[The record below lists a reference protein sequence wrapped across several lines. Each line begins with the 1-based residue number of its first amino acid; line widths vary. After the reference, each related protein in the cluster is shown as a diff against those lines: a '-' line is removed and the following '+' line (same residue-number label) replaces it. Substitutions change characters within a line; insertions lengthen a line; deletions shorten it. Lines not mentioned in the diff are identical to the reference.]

1 MSYYSKP
8 QSSEDNSLIWPG
20 FVDVL
25 ASTLMVIIFVV
36 LLFTVAQVYLGDLV
50 VGKNEQIQNL
60 EKTIE
65 IQDETIV
72 EQDLSLSDKELA
84 LIERQEVISQLDT
97 ELEILDEEIRL
108 KQSEISEKE
117 NLLTAKDEEIFE
129 KESLI
134 TAKDQEI
141 FEKESLITAKD
152 QEISLQ
158 DELLKQKDETIITLD
173 DLIDKQALDITE
185 LNEIIARITEE
196 LSLSLEEKEE
206 LRGRLSSLNEEQEL
220 LKSQLQELG
229 GENQALVG
237 QLSDSQGRIQSL
249 LESLSSSKGE
259 NEILE
264 TQISS
269 VESQNQSLRDQ
280 ITSLEQDSVIQTTSL
295 NDALAQISRLSEDI
309 KILSNEIQLLNNLLD
324 SKEAE
329 IASNKIE
336 LGELGDRLNRVLT
349 SELYKLQKYKS
360 EFFGQLSETLGQ
372 REDIQIKGD
381 RFIFQSEILFESGSA
396 DIQAGGRV
404 ALSLIAKT
412 LIDLSNQIPTDL
424 NWILQV
430 DGHTDKIPIATAR
443 FPSNWELSH
452 ARALEVV
459 KFFIQQGIPADKL
472 SANGYGEHQPISL
485 GSSPEDLKLNRRIEL
500 KITQR

>member
-1 MSYYSKP
+1 MSYYTKS
-8 QSSEDNSLIWPG
+8 QRSEDNSIIWPG

-50 VGKNEQIQNL
+50 VGKNKQIQSL

-72 EQDLSLSDKELA
+72 EQDLTLSDKEIA
-84 LIERQEVISQLDT
+84 LLERQEVIKQLDT
-97 ELEILDEEIRL
+97 ELDILDEEIKV
-108 KQSEISEKE
+108 KQFEISEKE
-117 NLLTAKDEEIFE
+117 NLL
-129 KESLI
+129 
-134 TAKDQEI
+134 
-141 FEKESLITAKD
+141 TAKD

-158 DELLKQKDETIITLD
+158 DELLKEKDETILTLD

-206 LRGRLSSLNEEQEL
+206 LRGKLSSLNEEQQN
-220 LKSQLQELG
+220 LKSKLQELG
-229 GENQALVG
+229 GENEVLVG

-269 VESQNQSLRDQ
+269 VENQNQSLKDQ
-280 ITSLEQDSVIQTTSL
+280 ISSLEQDSVIQTTSL
-295 NDALAQISRLSEDI
+295 NEALSKISRLSEDI
-309 KILSNEIQLLNNLLD
+309 KILSNEIQMLNNLLD

-349 SELYKLQKYKS
+349 SELYKLQKYRS
-360 EFFGQLSETLGQ
+360 EFFGQLSDTLGQ

-381 RFIFQSEILFESGSA
+381 RFVFQSEILFESGST
-396 DIQAGGRV
+396 DIQSGGRV

-424 NWILQV
+424 DWILQV
-430 DGHTDKIPIATAR
+430 DGHTDKVPIATAR

-485 GSSPEDLKLNRRIEL
+485 GSSPDDLKLNRRIEL

>member
-1 MSYYSKP
+1 MNYYSKS
-8 QSSEDNSLIWPG
+8 QRAEENSIIWPG

-72 EQDLSLSDKELA
+72 EQDLSLSGKELA
-84 LIERQEVISQLDT
+84 LIERQEVIKQLDT
-97 ELEILDEEIRL
+97 ELEILDEEIRS
-108 KQSEISEKE
+108 KQTEISEKE
-117 NLLTAKDEEIFE
+117 NLLIAKDE
-129 KESLI
+129 
-134 TAKDQEI
+134 
-141 FEKESLITAKD
+141 
-152 QEISLQ
+152 
-158 DELLKQKDETIITLD
+158 LLSQKDETILSLD
-173 DLIDKQALDITE
+173 DLINQQAIDITE
-185 LNEIIARITEE
+185 LNEIIARITDE

-206 LRGRLSSLNEEQEL
+206 LRSKLSSLGEEQQL
-220 LKSQLQELG
+220 LKNQLQELG
-229 GENQALVG
+229 GENQLLVG

-269 VESQNQSLRDQ
+269 VENQNQSLRDQ
-280 ITSLEQDSVIQTTSL
+280 IASLEQDSLIQGTNL
-295 NDALAQISRLSEDI
+295 NEALAQISRLSEDI

-349 SELYKLQKYKS
+349 SELFKLQKYKS

-396 DIQAGGRV
+396 DIQAGGRE

-412 LIDLSNQIPTDL
+412 LIDLSDKIPTDL
-424 NWILQV
+424 NWILQI
-430 DGHTDKIPIATAR
+430 DGHTDRVPIATAK

-459 KFFIQQGIPADKL
+459 KFFIQQGVPADKL
-472 SANGYGEHQPISL
+472 SANGYGEYQPISL

>member
-1 MSYYSKP
+1 MSYYSKS

-141 FEKESLITAKD
+141 
-152 QEISLQ
+152 SLQ

-249 LESLSSSKGE
+249 LESLSSSEGE

-430 DGHTDKIPIATAR
+430 DGHTDKIPIATTR

>member
-1 MSYYSKP
+1 MSYYTKSHR
-8 QSSEDNSLIWPG
+8 SEDNSLIWPG

-50 VGKNEQIQNL
+50 VGKNKQIQSL

-72 EQDLSLSDKELA
+72 EQDLSLSDKETA
-84 LIERQEVISQLDT
+84 LLERQEVIKQLDT
-97 ELEILDEEIRL
+97 ELDILDEEIKV
-108 KQSEISEKE
+108 KQFEISEKE
-117 NLLTAKDEEIFE
+117 NLLTV
-129 KESLI
+129 
-134 TAKDQEI
+134 
-141 FEKESLITAKD
+141 KD
-152 QEISLQ
+152 QEISIQ
-158 DELLKQKDETIITLD
+158 DETILNLD
-173 DLIDKQALDITE
+173 NLIDKQALDIAE

-206 LRGRLSSLNEEQEL
+206 LRGRLSSLNEEQEN
-220 LKSQLQELG
+220 LKNKLQELG
-229 GENQALVG
+229 GENKLLVS
-237 QLSDSQGRIQSL
+237 QLSDSQGRIQSI
-249 LESLSSSKGE
+249 LESLSSSKEE

-269 VESQNQSLRDQ
+269 VENQNQSLKDQ
-280 ITSLEQDSVIQTTSL
+280 ISTLEQDSVIQTTSL
-295 NDALAQISRLSEDI
+295 NDALLKISRLSEDI
-309 KILSNEIQLLNNLLD
+309 KILSNEIQLLNNLLE

-349 SELYKLQKYKS
+349 SELYKLQKYRS

-381 RFIFQSEILFESGSA
+381 RFIFQSEILFESGSTS
-396 DIQAGGRV
+396 IQSGGKV

-430 DGHTDKIPIATAR
+430 DGHTDRVPISTAR

-459 KFFIQQGIPADKL
+459 KFFIQQGIPAEKL

>member
-1 MSYYSKP
+1 MNYYSKS
-8 QSSEDNSLIWPG
+8 QRAEENSIIWPG

-72 EQDLSLSDKELA
+72 EQDLSLSGKELA
-84 LIERQEVISQLDT
+84 LIERQEVIKQLDT
-97 ELEILDEEIRL
+97 ELEILDEEIRS
-108 KQSEISEKE
+108 KQTEISEKE
-117 NLLTAKDEEIFE
+117 NLLIAKDE
-129 KESLI
+129 
-134 TAKDQEI
+134 
-141 FEKESLITAKD
+141 
-152 QEISLQ
+152 
-158 DELLKQKDETIITLD
+158 LLSQKDETILSLD
-173 DLIDKQALDITE
+173 DLINQQAIDITE
-185 LNEIIARITEE
+185 LNEIIARITDE

-206 LRGRLSSLNEEQEL
+206 LRSKLSSLGEEQQL
-220 LKSQLQELG
+220 LKNQLQELG
-229 GENQALVG
+229 GENQLLVG

-269 VESQNQSLRDQ
+269 VENQNQSLRDQ
-280 ITSLEQDSVIQTTSL
+280 IASLEQDSLIQGTNL
-295 NDALAQISRLSEDI
+295 NEALAQISRLSEDI

-349 SELYKLQKYKS
+349 SELFKLQKYKS

-396 DIQAGGRV
+396 DIQAGGRE

-412 LIDLSNQIPTDL
+412 LIDLSDQIPTDL
-424 NWILQV
+424 NWILQI
-430 DGHTDKIPIATAR
+430 DGHTDRVPIATAK

-459 KFFIQQGIPADKL
+459 KFFIQQGVPADKL
-472 SANGYGEHQPISL
+472 SANGYGEYQPISL
-485 GSSPEDLKLNRRIEL
+485 GGSPEDLKLNRRIEL

>member
-1 MSYYSKP
+1 MNYYSKS
-8 QSSEDNSLIWPG
+8 QRAEENSIIWPG

-72 EQDLSLSDKELA
+72 EQDLSLSGKELA
-84 LIERQEVISQLDT
+84 LIERQEVIKQLDT
-97 ELEILDEEIRL
+97 ELEILDEEIRS
-108 KQSEISEKE
+108 KQTEISEKE
-117 NLLTAKDEEIFE
+117 NLLIAKDE
-129 KESLI
+129 
-134 TAKDQEI
+134 
-141 FEKESLITAKD
+141 
-152 QEISLQ
+152 
-158 DELLKQKDETIITLD
+158 LLSQKDETILSLD
-173 DLIDKQALDITE
+173 DLINQQAIDITE
-185 LNEIIARITEE
+185 LNEIIARITDE

-206 LRGRLSSLNEEQEL
+206 LRSKLSSLGEEQQL
-220 LKSQLQELG
+220 LKNQLQELG
-229 GENQALVG
+229 GENQLLVG

-269 VESQNQSLRDQ
+269 VENQNQSLRDQ
-280 ITSLEQDSVIQTTSL
+280 IASLEQDSLIQGTNL
-295 NDALAQISRLSEDI
+295 NEALAQISRLSEDI

-349 SELYKLQKYKS
+349 SELFKLQKYKS

-396 DIQAGGRV
+396 DIQAGGRE

-412 LIDLSNQIPTDL
+412 LIDLSDKIPTDL
-424 NWILQV
+424 NWILQI
-430 DGHTDKIPIATAR
+430 DGHTDRVPIATAK

-459 KFFIQQGIPADKL
+459 KFFIQQGVPTDKL
-472 SANGYGEHQPISL
+472 SANGYGEYQPISL

>member
-1 MSYYSKP
+1 MNYYSKS
-8 QSSEDNSLIWPG
+8 QRAEENSIIWPG

-72 EQDLSLSDKELA
+72 EQDLSLSGKELA
-84 LIERQEVISQLDT
+84 LIERQEVIKQLDT
-97 ELEILDEEIRL
+97 ELEILDEEIRS
-108 KQSEISEKE
+108 KQTEISEKE
-117 NLLTAKDEEIFE
+117 NLLIAK
-129 KESLI
+129 
-134 TAKDQEI
+134 
-141 FEKESLITAKD
+141 
-152 QEISLQ
+152 
-158 DELLKQKDETIITLD
+158 D
-173 DLIDKQALDITE
+173 DLINQQAIDITE
-185 LNEIIARITEE
+185 LNEIIARITDE

-206 LRGRLSSLNEEQEL
+206 LRSKLSSLGEEQQL
-220 LKSQLQELG
+220 LKNQLQELG
-229 GENQALVG
+229 GENQLLVG

-269 VESQNQSLRDQ
+269 VENQNQSLRDQ
-280 ITSLEQDSVIQTTSL
+280 IASLEQDSLIQGTNL
-295 NDALAQISRLSEDI
+295 NEALAQISRLSEDI

-349 SELYKLQKYKS
+349 SELFKLQKYKS

-396 DIQAGGRV
+396 DIQAGGRE

-412 LIDLSNQIPTDL
+412 LIDLSDQIPTDL
-424 NWILQV
+424 NWILQI
-430 DGHTDKIPIATAR
+430 DGHTDRVPIATAK

-459 KFFIQQGIPADKL
+459 KFFIQQGVPADKL
-472 SANGYGEHQPISL
+472 SANGYGEYQPISL
-485 GSSPEDLKLNRRIEL
+485 GSSGDDLKLNRRIEL

>member
-1 MSYYSKP
+1 MSYYTKS
-8 QSSEDNSLIWPG
+8 QRSEDNSIIWPG

-50 VGKNEQIQNL
+50 VGKNKQILSL

-72 EQDLSLSDKELA
+72 EQDLSLSDKEIA
-84 LIERQEVISQLDT
+84 LLERQEVIKQLDT
-97 ELEILDEEIRL
+97 EINILDDEIKA
-108 KQSEISEKE
+108 KQFEISEKE
-117 NLLTAKDEEIFE
+117 NLLTAKDEEI
-129 KESLI
+129 
-134 TAKDQEI
+134 T
-141 FEKESLITAKD
+141 
-152 QEISLQ
+152 LQ
-158 DELLKQKDETIITLD
+158 DELLKEKDNTILTLD
-173 DLIDKQALDITE
+173 DLINKQALDITE

-196 LSLSLEEKEE
+196 LSLSLAEKEE
-206 LRGRLSSLNEEQEL
+206 LRGRLTSLNEEQEN
-220 LKSQLQELG
+220 LKNKLQELG
-229 GENQALVG
+229 GENEVLVS

-249 LESLSSSKGE
+249 LKSLSSSKGE

-269 VESQNQSLRDQ
+269 VENQNQSLRDQ
-280 ITSLEQDSVIQTTSL
+280 ISSLEQDSVIQTTSL

-309 KILSNEIQLLNNLLD
+309 KILSNEIQLLNNLLE

-349 SELYKLQKYKS
+349 SELYKLQKYRS

-381 RFIFQSEILFESGSA
+381 RFIFQSEILFESGST
-396 DIQAGGRV
+396 DIQSGGRV

-430 DGHTDKIPIATAR
+430 DGHTDKVPISTAR

>member
-1 MSYYSKP
+1 MSYYSKS

-108 KQSEISEKE
+108 KQTEISEKE
-117 NLLTAKDEEIFE
+117 NLL
-129 KESLI
+129 
-134 TAKDQEI
+134 
-141 FEKESLITAKD
+141 TAKD

-280 ITSLEQDSVIQTTSL
+280 ITSLEKDSVIQTTSL

-430 DGHTDKIPIATAR
+430 DGHTDKIPISTSR

>member
-1 MSYYSKP
+1 VSYYTKS
-8 QSSEDNSLIWPG
+8 QRSEDNSLIWPG

-50 VGKNEQIQNL
+50 IGKNKQILSL

-72 EQDLSLSDKELA
+72 EQDLSLSDKEIA
-84 LIERQEVISQLDT
+84 LLERQEVIKQLDT
-97 ELEILDEEIRL
+97 ELNILDEEIKA
-108 KQSEISEKE
+108 KQFEISEKE
-117 NLLTAKDEEIFE
+117 NLLTAKDEEI
-129 KESLI
+129 
-134 TAKDQEI
+134 T
-141 FEKESLITAKD
+141 
-152 QEISLQ
+152 LQ
-158 DELLKQKDETIITLD
+158 DELLKEKDETILTLD
-173 DLIDKQALDITE
+173 DLINKQALDITE

-206 LRGRLSSLNEEQEL
+206 LRGRLSSLNEEQEN
-220 LKSQLQELG
+220 LKNKLQELG
-229 GENQALVG
+229 GENEVLVS

-249 LESLSSSKGE
+249 LESLSSSQGE

-269 VESQNQSLRDQ
+269 VENQNQSLRDQ
-280 ITSLEQDSVIQTTSL
+280 ISSLEQDSVIQTTSL
-295 NDALAQISRLSEDI
+295 NEALAQISRLSEDI
-309 KILSNEIQLLNNLLD
+309 KILSNEIQLLNNLLE

-349 SELYKLQKYKS
+349 SELYKLQKYRS

-381 RFIFQSEILFESGSA
+381 RFIFQSEILFESGST
-396 DIQAGGRV
+396 DIQSGGRV

-430 DGHTDKIPIATAR
+430 DGHTDKVPISTAR

>member
-1 MSYYSKP
+1 MSYYTKS
-8 QSSEDNSLIWPG
+8 QRSEDNSIIWPG

-50 VGKNEQIQNL
+50 VGKNKQILSL

-72 EQDLSLSDKELA
+72 EQDLSLSDKEIA
-84 LIERQEVISQLDT
+84 LLERQEVIKQLDT
-97 ELEILDEEIRL
+97 ELDILDEEIKA
-108 KQSEISEKE
+108 KQFEISEKE
-117 NLLTAKDEEIFE
+117 NLLTAKDEEI
-129 KESLI
+129 
-134 TAKDQEI
+134 T
-141 FEKESLITAKD
+141 
-152 QEISLQ
+152 LQ
-158 DELLKQKDETIITLD
+158 DELLKEKDETILTLD
-173 DLIDKQALDITE
+173 DLINKQALDITE

-206 LRGRLSSLNEEQEL
+206 LRGRLSSLNEEQEN
-220 LKSQLQELG
+220 LKNKLQELG
-229 GENQALVG
+229 GENEVLVS

-249 LESLSSSKGE
+249 LESLSSSQGE

-269 VESQNQSLRDQ
+269 VENQNQSLRDQ
-280 ITSLEQDSVIQTTSL
+280 ISSLEQESVIQTTSL

-309 KILSNEIQLLNNLLD
+309 KILSNEIQLLNNLLE

-349 SELYKLQKYKS
+349 SELYKLQKYRS

-381 RFIFQSEILFESGSA
+381 RFIFQSEILFESGST
-396 DIQAGGRV
+396 DIQSGGRV

-430 DGHTDKIPIATAR
+430 DGHTDKVPISTAR

>member
-1 MSYYSKP
+1 MSYYSKS

-97 ELEILDEEIRL
+97 ELVILDEEIRL

-117 NLLTAKDEEIFE
+117 NLLTVKDEEIFE

-134 TAKDQEI
+134 TAKDEEI
-141 FEKESLITAKD
+141 FEKENLITAKD

-206 LRGRLSSLNEEQEL
+206 LRGRLSSLNQEQEL

-280 ITSLEQDSVIQTTSL
+280 ISSLEQDSEIQTTSL
-295 NDALAQISRLSEDI
+295 NDALSQISRLSEDI

>member
-1 MSYYSKP
+1 MSYYSKS

-60 EKTIE
+60 EKTME

-117 NLLTAKDEEIFE
+117 NLLTAKDE
-129 KESLI
+129 
-134 TAKDQEI
+134 EI

>member
-1 MSYYSKP
+1 
-8 QSSEDNSLIWPG
+8 
-20 FVDVL
+20 
-25 ASTLMVIIFVV
+25 MVIIFVV

-97 ELEILDEEIRL
+97 ELEILDQEIRAKL
-108 KQSEISEKE
+108 SEIS
-117 NLLTAKDEEIFE
+117 E

-134 TAKDQEI
+134 TAKDEEI
-141 FEKESLITAKD
+141 IEKESLITSKD
-152 QEISLQ
+152 QEILIQ
-158 DELLKQKDETIITLD
+158 DELLKQKDETILTLD
-173 DLIDKQALDITE
+173 DLIDKQSLDIAE

-196 LSLSLEEKEE
+196 LSLSLDEKEE
-206 LRGRLSSLNEEQEL
+206 LRGKLSSLNEEQES
-220 LKSQLQELG
+220 LKNQLQALG
-229 GENQALVG
+229 GENQLLVG

-269 VESQNQSLRDQ
+269 VENQNQSLRDQ
-280 ITSLEQDSVIQTTSL
+280 ISSLEQDSTIQTTNL
-295 NDALAQISRLSEDI
+295 NEALAQISRLSEDI

-324 SKEAE
+324 AKEAE

-349 SELYKLQKYKS
+349 SELFKLQKYKS

-396 DIQAGGRV
+396 DIQAEGRV

-412 LIDLSNQIPTDL
+412 LIDLSDQIPTDL
-424 NWILQV
+424 NWVLQI
-430 DGHTDKIPIATAR
+430 DGHTDRVPIATAK